1 MIYYNTSN
9 QRYMNN
15 ITVTQNNKHVT
26 LKRLFIVFTV
36 LLVALVFSSCSKIET
51 NAITPFT
58 ANDAIGKNV
67 DTVKD
72 DLSMAGFDNITIEP
86 LEDLELTQ
94 IDQNGIVEIVSINGI
109 TNFEGNVEF
118 KSSSKV
124 IIKYHSFKRINIP
137 FSSEEAKNMD
147 ADTLVTA
154 LKNAGFMKVST
165 DEVYDLDPDS
175 FHGESE
181 QSVSIDGISSFEK
194 NEKFLPDSTVR
205 VVTHRPYQKYS
216 LKIEINFVENLIFSR
231 YDVNFE
237 INGHT
242 ERLSHG
248 VDAAFDLHLQEGMY
262 TLTFSSVES
271 ASIQTSVTINL
282 TGDTEAGYKISCFND
297 KITVETLYIENKN
310 AIGENEARVPIS
322 SSNCKYKNYKEIE
335 EQFKNAG
342 FTNITTSIL
351 YDIFWGITSEGEVE
365 EVSINGST
373 DFTRGNVF
381 DKNASIVIT
390 YHMKEEDDPSKVT
403 TPNTPSTEKPSSLYY
418 SSNDYDTATKG
429 NTGVFSY
436 KSKGGTYDVYWI
448 IDFDEGYIY
457 YFTDGNGDS
466 TCDKVKIAS
475 GDLNYRITATWHDG
489 SDQWSWYLHFKY
501 KNSPSTLVV
510 VDHNGFD
517 VEFMPADL
525 EKALKIRN
533 AKTIK
538 NY

>member
-1 MIYYNTSN
+1 MIYYNPSN

-26 LKRLFIVFTV
+26 LKYLFIVFTV

-282 TGDTEAGYKISCFND
+282 TGDTEAEYKISCFND

-390 YHMKEEDDPSKVT
+390 YHMKEEDDPNNKKETETIT
-403 TPNTPSTEKPSSLYY
+403 TAPTITTITIENNRDFADLIKISSTDSTSIKKFVNAHIGDIIEFDGCIAFMMNHGNYNTRFDVAMMAGSY
-418 SSNDYDTATKG
+418 
-429 NTGVFSY
+429 TGTTSGPVFSFENVNY
-436 KSKGGTYDVYWI
+436 YDMNVSGS
-448 IDFDEGYIY
+448 DEVSQGMH
-457 YFTDGNGDS
+457 F
-466 TCDKVKIAS
+466 
-475 GDLNYRITATWHDG
+475 RITG
-489 SDQWSWYLHFKY
+489 KILGY
-501 KNSPSTLVV
+501 NSSG
-510 VDHNGFD
+510 NYII
-517 VEFMPADL
+517 L
-525 EKALKIRN
+525 EPVSLKAR
-533 AKTIK
+533 
-538 NY
+538 

>member
-1 MIYYNTSN
+1 MIYYSTSN

-26 LKRLFIVFTV
+26 LKHLFIVFTV

-181 QSVSIDGISSFEK
+181 
-194 NEKFLPDSTVR
+194 
-205 VVTHRPYQKYS
+205 
-216 LKIEINFVENLIFSR
+216 
-231 YDVNFE
+231 
-237 INGHT
+237 
-242 ERLSHG
+242 
-248 VDAAFDLHLQEGMY
+248 
-262 TLTFSSVES
+262 
-271 ASIQTSVTINL
+271 
-282 TGDTEAGYKISCFND
+282 
-297 KITVETLYIENKN
+297 
-310 AIGENEARVPIS
+310 
-322 SSNCKYKNYKEIE
+322 
-335 EQFKNAG
+335 
-342 FTNITTSIL
+342 
-351 YDIFWGITSEGEVE
+351 
-365 EVSINGST
+365 
-373 DFTRGNVF
+373 
-381 DKNASIVIT
+381 
-390 YHMKEEDDPSKVT
+390 
-403 TPNTPSTEKPSSLYY
+403 
-418 SSNDYDTATKG
+418 
-429 NTGVFSY
+429 
-436 KSKGGTYDVYWI
+436 
-448 IDFDEGYIY
+448 
-457 YFTDGNGDS
+457 
-466 TCDKVKIAS
+466 
-475 GDLNYRITATWHDG
+475 
-489 SDQWSWYLHFKY
+489 
-501 KNSPSTLVV
+501 
-510 VDHNGFD
+510 
-517 VEFMPADL
+517 
-525 EKALKIRN
+525 
-533 AKTIK
+533 
-538 NY
+538 

>member
-1 MIYYNTSN
+1 MIYYNPSN

-137 FSSEEAKNMD
+137 ISSEEAKNMD

-175 FHGESE
+175 FYGESE

-248 VDAAFDLHLQEGMY
+248 VDAAFDLHLKEGMY

-310 AIGENEARVPIS
+310 AIGESEARVPIS

-489 SDQWSWYLHFKY
+489 SDQWSWYLHFKSQ
-501 KNSPSTLVV
+501 NSPSTLVV

-517 VEFMPADL
+517 VEFMPTDL